1 MKNLLI
7 TLVVFGSISLSSS
20 VLAQDTNTGKAAFEQ
35 IKECACSEILMISGA
50 LEKKYTAIWL
60 EGITYENGF
69 IVFTKGD
76 NRHMWDASKIV
87 FLEKG
92 NGFIR
97 AYVNQSK

>member
-1 MKNLLI
+1 MKNLLV
-7 TLVVFGSISLSSS
+7 TFLAFGLLSLSSNL
-20 VLAQDTNTGKAAFEQ
+20 VAQNIDTGKAAFDQ
-35 IKECACSEILMISGA
+35 IKECACNEILMISGA

-69 IVFTKGD
+69 IIFTKGD

>member
-1 MKNLLI
+1 MKNLLVTI
-7 TLVVFGSISLSSS
+7 FIFGSLSLSSN
-20 VLAQDTNTGKAAFEQ
+20 VFAQDTDTGKAAFEQ
-35 IKECACSEILMISGA
+35 IKECACNEILMISGG

-60 EGITYENGF
+60 EGIVYENGF
-69 IVFTKGD
+69 IIFSKGD
-76 NRHMWDASKIV
+76 HRHMWDASKIV